1 MIKNQPKEEI
11 MSKGFEVVLT
21 GEYVARSGVMG
32 KERVLKNYKITCIVP
47 STDKVLSVIKN
58 KILGQKLKKEYEDYV
73 LFRTYHI
80 LSIKPLSEEDR
91 FSADLSNIRYMD
103 RDSLVGL
110 VKNNALGV
118 PCDLYPSL
126 FKLREAVL
134 FASND
139 PKGYAKHLDI
149 HRADLE
155 LDVEVAK
162 LNPELQQDGSETYEA
177 PTGKIEQKPTP
188 TPSARPPISEAR
200 IAKQTENRIEGL
212 GADMKK
218 DGEMGEMDEPEAE
231 TGEPTGDL
239 TLDI

>member
-1 MIKNQPKEEI
+1 
-11 MSKGFEVVLT
+11 MSKGFEVELT

-32 KERVLKNYKITCIVP
+32 KERVLKNYKIKCIVP

-58 KILGQKLKKEYEDYV
+58 KILGPKLKKEYEDYV

-80 LSIKPLSEEDR
+80 LNITPLSEEDR

-103 RDSLVGL
+103 RDSLIQL
-110 VKNNALGV
+110 VRKNALGV
-118 PCDLYPSL
+118 PVDLYPSL

-139 PKGYAKHLDI
+139 PKGYARHLDI

-162 LNPELQQDGSETYEA
+162 LNPDLQKEESETYTPPEPTAQPAQPA
-177 PTGKIEQKPTP
+177 PPREKKDL
-188 TPSARPPISEAR
+188 SRAA
-200 IAKQTENRIEGL
+200 IAKKTEDRVAGL
-212 GADMKK
+212 EVDMKK
-218 DGEMGEMDEPEAE
+218 DGELGELD
-231 TGEPTGDL
+231 GEG
-239 TLDI
+239 TLDDI